1 MTIKNHIEKI
11 INSDSSVNKA
21 EAILYY
27 LIHECRV
34 PLLDNGWLDDDDKTY
49 SKLNGV
55 CLDISSYLKDINL
68 LSEHNDLA
76 LDKFI
81 SNLNASI
88 KASGNN

>member
-11 INSDSSVNKA
+11 INSDCSVNKA

-49 SKLNGV
+49 NRLNGV
-55 CLDISSYLKDINL
+55 CLDISTHLKEISL
-68 LSEHNDLA
+68 LSEHNDRA

-81 SNLNASI
+81 SKLNASI
-88 KASGNN
+88 KGTGTN